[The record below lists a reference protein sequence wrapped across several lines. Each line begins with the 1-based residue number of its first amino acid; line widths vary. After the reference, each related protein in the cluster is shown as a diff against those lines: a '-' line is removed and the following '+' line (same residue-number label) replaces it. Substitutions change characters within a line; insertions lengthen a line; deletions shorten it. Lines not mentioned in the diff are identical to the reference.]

1 MFDQVTPSSSSVFGL
16 KEFSILTV
24 VPRRGLQQC
33 YNNISV
39 FILVCHVF
47 MSSLLT
53 KPLVQHHLSRVSPI
67 QLRDFHYTSGTNRRF
82 LERKGASIRS
92 RRVLESW
99 EFRNHFL

>member
-1 MFDQVTPSSSSVFGL
+1 MFDQITLLSSSVFGL
-16 KEFSILTV
+16 SVFSVLFV

-39 FILVCHVF
+39 FLHVWHVF

-67 QLRDFHYTSGTNRRF
+67 QPRDNPLTRAVRDSTN
-82 LERKGASIRS
+82 AQ
-92 RRVLESW
+92 RV
-99 EFRNHFL
+99 RYR

>member
-16 KEFSILTV
+16 KVFSILTV

-33 YNNISV
+33 YNTSV

-53 KPLVQHHLSRVSPI
+53 KPLVQHHLSCVSPI
-67 QLRDFHYTSGTNRRF
+67 QLRDFP
-82 LERKGASIRS
+82 L
-92 RRVLESW
+92 
-99 EFRNHFL
+99 